1 MEIELG
7 RELRVIILLKLKCV
21 SQWSNGPMSA
31 VSSSS
36 QQVTEVH
43 DIAHLHITITIRL
56 PRLEIELDRKLCVV
70 IDI

>member
-1 MEIELG
+1 
-7 RELRVIILLKLKCV
+7 
-21 SQWSNGPMSA
+21 MSA